1 MYIKDK
7 CIGLYV
13 IALVVL
19 LLLGIMAIKVRET
32 SDKVDKV
39 AEQIATERAL
49 EICTTQTTTETQI
62 EPGDD
67 KIVIEIRGE
76 FKGGVY
82 H

>member
-7 CIGLYV
+7 CIGLYA

-19 LLLGIMAIKVRET
+19 LLLGIMAINVRET

-62 EPGDD
+62 EPSDD
-67 KIVIEIRGE
+67 KIVIEIRKE
-76 FKGGVY
+76 YKGVKDD
-82 H
+82 